1 MTSQQIVLIAHN
13 LRSAHNV
20 GSLLRMCDGL
30 GIDTVWITGY
40 TPHPEAENDKR
51 LPHEVR
57 KIAKQISKT
66 ALVAEVSQNW
76 HYEEDVSAVISR
88 LKQTGFKVA
97 ALEQTS
103 ESLPLNK
110 FSSKNNIALIVGRE
124 VEGIETDILNV
135 CDFALEIPMLGKKE
149 SFNVSNAAAM
159 ALYHLKFVK

>member
-30 GIDTVWITGY
+30 GIDTVWLTGY

-66 ALVAEVSQNW
+66 ALGAEDSQNW
-76 HYEEDVSAVISR
+76 HYEEDVSAVISG
-88 LKQTGFKVA
+88 LKRTGFKVA

-103 ESLPLNK
+103 DSLPLNN

-135 CDFALEIPMLGKKE
+135 CDFALEIPMHGKKE